1 MLTISKRA
9 RYGLR
14 AMLYLAQKN
23 QVASTREIAR
33 AEDIPIQFLEQII
46 HDLRKQRLVDS
57 KRGAQ
62 GGYSLTRP
70 SNQISMGDIVRPLE
84 EEISLAGCLSQT
96 AKHCSRQKHCLAKKG
111 WEDLQK
117 RLLQSMDETSLADL
131 VQRGH

>member
-23 QVASTREIAR
+23 QVTSSREIAQ

-46 HDLRKQRLVDS
+46 HDLRKQGLVDS
-57 KRGAQ
+57 KRGAR
-62 GGYSLTRP
+62 GGYFLTKSSDR
-70 SNQISMGDIVRPLE
+70 ISMSDVVRPLE
-84 EEISLAGCLSQT
+84 KEISLAGCLSQT
-96 AKHCSRQKHCLAKKG
+96 AEHCSRQKNCLAKKG

-117 RLLQSMDETSLADL
+117 SFLQSMDETSLADL
-131 VQRGH
+131 VQTKP